1 MVTNHLP
8 SLRRSGLRRLGR
20 PGLHGLGRP
29 ASAAVVLT
37 AAALSLTACGS
48 SDGGSA
54 GSGDS
59 AARSTVKVTDA
70 TGTAVEVPAH
80 PERVLALSEMDLDSV
95 LALGVK
101 PVGLTAGRGQ
111 KGAPE
116 YLAGQAAGIPVVG
129 AVTGPD
135 VEKVVQAKPDVIL
148 AGQTADEQVLK
159 QLREIAPTLVTIDGT
174 KNWKTSLELTGK
186 ALGRTNEAE
195 AFLADYD
202 KKVAA
207 LKKDLGGQAGA
218 SVSVARYS
226 AKGTAVM
233 QQGVFISDVLKD
245 LGFKRPGIQNDK
257 GEGHST
263 PISDENLSEIDGDWL
278 FIGTLDSKGQ
288 DAGLLG
294 KLARNPAYKQLKAV
308 SSGHAVQINGSM
320 WTSLGGAQA
329 AVQVLGDIR
338 GAMVK

>member
-1 MVTNHLP
+1 MVMNHP
-8 SLRRSGLRRLGR
+8 SR
-20 PGLHGLGRP
+20 PNRFTRP
-29 ASAAVVLT
+29 ALAAVTLT

-48 SDGGSA
+48 SGGAS
-54 GSGDS
+54 GSGEP
-59 AARSTVKVTDA
+59 AATGTATGTVTVTDA
-70 TGTAVEVPAH
+70 TGTAVKVPEH
-80 PERVLALSEMDLDSV
+80 PRRVLTLSEMDLDSA

-111 KGAPE
+111 QGAPA
-116 YLAGQAAGIPVVG
+116 YLAEQAAGIPVVG

-135 VEKVVQAKPDVIL
+135 IEKVVRARPDVIL
-148 AGQTADEQVLK
+148 AGQTADEQVLQ
-159 QLREIAPTLVTIDGT
+159 QLRRIAPTVVTLDGS
-174 KNWKTSLELTGK
+174 KNWKTSLQLTGK
-186 ALGRTNEAE
+186 ALGRTNEAK

-202 KKVAA
+202 GKTAA
-207 LKKDLGGQAGA
+207 LKKDLGSRAGA

-278 FIGTLDSKGQ
+278 FIGTLASGGK
-288 DAGLLG
+288 DAGLLDQ
-294 KLARNPAYKQLKAV
+294 LAEKPAYRQLKAV
-308 SSGHAVQINGSM
+308 RSGQAVQIDGSM

-329 AVQVLGDIR
+329 ALKVLGDIR
-338 GAMVK
+338 EAMVK